1 MMWSCKCSPYVSKKI
16 NIKRLHI
23 QCILI
28 PNFKYF
34 FTNELNLIIKYF
46 FTNELNL
53 IIKYF
58 FTNELN
64 LFFTNE
70 LNLIIN
76 LIKFNSL
83 VKKYLKFGI
92 NILVHCMCNLND
104 LININYELYP
114 NKNYPFLE

>member
-28 PNFKYF
+28 PNF
-34 FTNELNLIIKYF
+34 KYF

>member
-28 PNFKYF
+28 PNF
-34 FTNELNLIIKYF
+34 KYF

-104 LININYELYP
+104 LININYELYRYVHSLKIGKR
-114 NKNYPFLE
+114 NNI

>member
-1 MMWSCKCSPYVSKKI
+1 MMWSCKCSAYVSKKI
-16 NIKRLHI
+16 NINRLHI

-28 PNFKYF
+28 PNF
-34 FTNELNLIIKYF
+34 KYF

-83 VKKYLKFGI
+83 VKNYLKFGI